1 MRARSTLRILPRIG
15 RIACVFWSRPCLAG
29 PPAESPSTMNSSHS
43 SGLVDWQSA
52 SLPGRLPPPS
62 RPLRLRAASRALR
75 AASRANAG
83 ALRLAGDLLAL
94 ARVLL
99 EPLAEPVVD
108 DLLHERL
115 RLGVAELGLG
125 LALELRLGQLD
136 ADDRDQAL
144 ADVVAGEVGVLLL
157 EDAPVARE
165 LVDQR
170 GQRGPEALFVR
181 AALVGVDRVGERVHR
196 LGEAGVPL
204 HRDVERHAAVDV
216 LGLGLE
222 RHDGAVHGVLA
233 RAEVVDV
240 VDEAAVVAVDDLGL
254 RRLLDLVGVALL
266 GRGRPLVA
274 SARS

>member
-29 PPAESPSTMNSSHS
+29 PPAESPSTMKSSHS

-75 AASRANAG
+75 QRAG
-83 ALRLAGDLLAL
+83 RRRPLRLARDLLAL

-99 EPLAEPVVD
+99 EPLAEAVVD
-108 DLLHERL
+108 DLLHEGL

-125 LALELRLGQLD
+125 LALELRVGELD

-144 ADVVAGEVGVLLL
+144 TDVVAGEVRVLLL
-157 EDAPVARE
+157 EDAPVAGE

-170 GQRGPEALFVR
+170 RQRRAEALLVR
-181 AALVGVDRVGERVHR
+181 AALVGVDRVGERVHG
-196 LGEAGVPL
+196 LGEAAVPL

-216 LGLGLE
+216 A
-222 RHDGAVHGVLA
+222 DSASNATTCGA
-233 RAEVVDV
+233 RPPC
-240 VDEAAVVAVDDLGL
+240 VAP
-254 RRLLDLVGVALL
+254 R
-266 GRGRPLVA
+266 
-274 SARS
+274 